1 MTDEKKAPGEL
12 EPFDWDQALQEWED
26 KSFDP
31 EVAKDVMPEKPAPVL
46 GAPTSKP
53 LYRPPVVPSL
63 KPRPKAPPPRPPPPP
78 VAEALDDEGDS
89 TLITNIPRG
98 LLRSDD
104 APPTARFASSGRERA
119 AHPVDA
125 FLDDSLPEPRA
136 EQATIPA
143 DEEMEM
149 LGRALA
155 SPRDTAR
162 PPPPSARTPSPAPAA
177 PETDEPSDDGDPT
190 GTFRWLDERP
200 ASAWLD
206 EPRTRAFRTRA
217 EWLEEEARALPDKAA
232 RARGLLACSELLAIL
247 GDGDRAYALAAEAR
261 DGAPMLALAHRQARA
276 LMPSPHETTAYL
288 AALDAEVKMTP
299 AGPARVH
306 STLLAAS
313 TLRAAGDDDAAAK
326 RLEQAARVSAGDV
339 RAAVAR
345 ATRALGRGETASAAL
360 RLPDSPLLAPIAE
373 AIGACLR
380 LRGMDVK
387 DPAARPPSPNEI
399 LLESRQALEKS
410 DTAAAAPLLARL
422 ATVPEL
428 TAATAWLAAAL
439 GATRAST
446 RSDSARWLREL
457 LDAGVEDARRPLAAR
472 GVELQDRDVVSHAL
486 AGKEALGPGDRVT
499 LAALLGLPLTAT
511 DPDLD
516 AAAQAPG
523 LGPLAAAVTS
533 IALPAGAGAV
543 EVVRA
548 RTHRTAGS
556 TASRALVRLGRLLAA
571 SAAPGEIEEAVAA
584 LGDDAPDGVRA
595 LALEMASRA
604 GRWAD
609 VSKALETWG
618 ARRESPLERS
628 TGALASALVAE
639 RAGEI
644 SRAVE
649 AFRAARAAD
658 PRSEVALRALSSLEP
673 FDLIAELNALADD
686 LGDGVG
692 GAIARIEAVTR
703 GEHVLPDP
711 TRATLLERAHRASPS
726 LPIAA
731 FLAERIARRAGDF
744 DEILRWVRERL
755 ANAPDAIEAAL
766 DGVREALLVADRDPA
781 LAAERLLEAHRARPS
796 DVALRE
802 LCERMVSAPLDD
814 CASWREERA
823 AGATG
828 EARTLLYLEAA
839 HEYERLGEE
848 ESALRCAEGAASS
861 GGALGAIARERA
873 ELRTG
878 RVARLADELLTAAK
892 SAVDVRARRE
902 AYERLATLDA
912 TARHDPAS
920 ALLWH
925 RSILE
930 EVPDYKPSLRHV
942 EHHLVGEGRDD
953 EIEPIASAIAAVLRG
968 TGSGECTAHAEL
980 AARLRMRGATGSWE
994 ATRDLVELAAAE
1006 REPSTWALRMLQAH
1020 ARDRGDDAAFLE
1032 ATLRLVERGTRPA
1045 DIATLLTRSGA
1056 AASRLGRL
1064 DEARALLDRATT
1076 EDPGDLLGWQ
1086 ILADARRRSG
1096 DARGAA
1102 EANEALARTSLVPE
1116 QQLLAWSEAG
1126 RIWQD
1131 DVADD
1136 QRAIAAFETAAA
1148 IDISYG
1154 DLFDRLSRI
1163 YAARVMQPELAG
1175 LLQRRLDGITDPAAR
1190 LAMEIRRGRLLLEV
1204 GDREAARQAFESAL
1218 RERPDDADALSAF
1231 TDLCVAEKDWDAA
1244 EQSLVRLAR
1253 LLPTPEE
1260 QRNVYE
1266 RLGDLYSTHRVNLAR
1281 AEVALKEV
1289 LKRAP
1294 DDVVTVQKLVDVYKR
1309 QNDAARAAELQ
1320 EDLIRRARSPEEK
1333 RQRVLE
1339 LAAIHEQTAHD
1350 NRRAEQTLEAARREF
1365 PQDVSLLRALAEF
1378 YARHHQTPAVN
1389 ILLDRAGADAR
1400 RALVAGRFT
1409 PASFEVLAAVSE
1421 LRGKTDAARVTQA
1434 MLAALEGRPSQLQP
1448 AGERAFD
1455 PRLDDVLAPD
1465 VLTAAMRALLSKTG
1479 DALDAAA
1486 PLDLRT
1492 LQATTMPAD
1501 APLARMAS
1509 NLAASIGLGGLH
1521 VLVSPKLGKVCL
1533 PATSKPPS
1541 IVVGAALS
1549 GDERVAAFL
1558 VSRALK
1564 LLSAKAC
1571 AFGRSSPS
1579 DLAVLV
1585 SAWLK
1590 CFNPSWQPQ
1599 GINAAMLNAAGGRI
1613 QAALAR
1619 KLDPDVGMLALEVAG
1634 GIGTQQV
1641 TLGPA
1646 ALTWG
1651 NRVAL
1656 LALGDPNVA
1665 LDAVAAAGGASDGAP
1680 RAVGERGVWVA
1691 KTPPAREI
1699 IAFGVTDAFAE
1710 ARARLGLNR

>member
-1 MTDEKKAPGEL
+1 VTDEKKAPAEL

-31 EVAKDVMPEKPAPVL
+31 EVAKDVMQEKPAPPI
-46 GAPTSKP
+46 GPPASRP
-53 LYRPPVVPSL
+53 LYRPPAAPSL
-63 KPRPKAPPPRPPPPP
+63 KPRPKAPPPPPRPPP
-78 VAEALDDEGDS
+78 VAEAADDEVDGDGQ
-89 TLITNIPRG
+89 TLITNIPRS
-98 LLRSDD
+98 LLRPDE
-104 APPTARFASSGRERA
+104 APPTARLDSSRGEPA
-119 AHPVDA
+119 AEALDVPV
-125 FLDDSLPEPRA
+125 DDSLPEPRG

-143 DEEMEM
+143 EEEVEM
-149 LGRALA
+149 LARAA
-155 SPRDTAR
+155 APSSIR
-162 PPPPSARTPSPAPAA
+162 PPAPWPEPEPPSDAAQRTL
-177 PETDEPSDDGDPT
+177 
-190 GTFRWLDERP
+190 RWPDERP

-206 EPRTRAFRTRA
+206 DAKSEAFRRRA
-217 EWLEEEARALPDKAA
+217 AWLEEESRALPDKVA
-232 RARGLLACSELLAIL
+232 RSRGLLACSELLAIL
-247 GDGDRAYALAAEAR
+247 GDGDQAYALAAEAR
-261 DGAPMLALAHRQARA
+261 DGAPLLALAHRQARG
-276 LMPSPHETTAYL
+276 LMPSPPERAAYL

-313 TLRAAGDDDAAAK
+313 TLRAAGDDDAASK

-339 RAAVAR
+339 RAAIAR
-345 ATRALGRGETASAAL
+345 ATRALGRGETTSAAL
-360 RLPDSPLLAPIAE
+360 RLPDSPLLAPVAE

-387 DPAARPPSPNEI
+387 DPEGRSPSPNE
-399 LLESRQALEKS
+399 LLLGSRQALEKA

-428 TAATAWLAAAL
+428 TAAAAWLAAAL
-439 GATRAST
+439 GATRASS
-446 RSDSARWLREL
+446 RADAALWLRGL
-457 LDAGVEDARRPLAAR
+457 VDAGMEDARRPLAAR
-472 GVELQDRDVVSHAL
+472 GVELQDRDIVSHAL
-486 AGKEALGPGDRVT
+486 AGKETLAPGDRVT
-499 LAALLGLPLTAT
+499 LAALLGLPLPAT

-516 AAAQAPG
+516 TAGQLPG
-523 LGPLAAAVTS
+523 LGPLAAAITS
-533 IALPAGAGAV
+533 VALPESTGDTDA
-543 EVVRA
+543 VRA
-548 RTHRTAGS
+548 RTRRTAGS
-556 TASRALVRLGRLLAA
+556 TAARALVRLGRLLAA
-571 SAAPGEIEEAVAA
+571 SASSREIEEAIADV
-584 LGDDAPDGVRA
+584 GDEAPPAIRA
-595 LALEMASRA
+595 LAVEMASRA

-609 VSKALETWG
+609 VSTALETWG
-618 ARRESPLERS
+618 AGRESPLERS

-639 RAGEI
+639 RAGET
-644 SRAVE
+644 SRAVQ

-658 PRSEVALRALSSLEP
+658 PRSEVALRALSALESV
-673 FDLIAELNALADD
+673 DLVAELNTLADD
-686 LGDGVG
+686 VGDGVA
-692 GAIARIEAVTR
+692 GALARIEAVTR
-703 GEHVLPDP
+703 GELLLPDP
-711 TRATLLERAHRASPS
+711 TRATLLERAHRAAPS

-744 DEILRWVRERL
+744 EEILRWVRERM

-766 DGVREALLVADRDPA
+766 DAVREALLVADRDPA
-781 LAAERLLEAHRARPS
+781 LAAERLQEAHRARPS
-796 DVALRE
+796 DVALRD
-802 LCERMVSAPLDD
+802 LCERMVSEPLDD
-814 CASWREERA
+814 SAAWREGRA
-823 AGATG
+823 AAATG
-828 EARTLLYLEAA
+828 EARTLFYLEAA
-839 HEYERLGEE
+839 LDYERAGEE
-848 ESALRCAEGAASS
+848 EGALRCAEGAANS
-861 GGALGAIARERA
+861 GAALGAIARERA

-878 RVARLADELLTAAK
+878 RVARLADELLSAAK
-892 SAVDVRARRE
+892 NAADLRARRE

-930 EVPDYKPSLRHV
+930 ELPYYKPSLRHV

-953 EIEPIASAIAAVLRG
+953 EIEPIVSAIAAVLRG
-968 TGSGECTAHAEL
+968 RGSGECAAHAEL
-980 AARLRMRGATGSWE
+980 GARLRMRGAAGSWE
-994 ATRDLVELAAAE
+994 ATRELVELAAAE
-1006 REPSTWALRMLQAH
+1006 RDPSTWALRMLQAH
-1020 ARDRGDDAAFLE
+1020 ARDRGDDAAFLD
-1032 ATLRLVERGTRPA
+1032 ATLRLVDRATRPA
-1045 DIATLLTRSGA
+1045 DVATLLTRGGA
-1056 AASRLGRL
+1056 AASRLERL
-1064 DEARALLDRATT
+1064 NEARTLLDRATT
-1076 EDPGDLLGWQ
+1076 EDPGDLLAWQ
-1086 ILADARRRSG
+1086 ILADVRRRSG
-1096 DARGAA
+1096 DAPGAA

-1116 QQLLAWSEAG
+1116 HQLAGWCEAG

-1136 QRAIAAFETAAA
+1136 ERAIAALETAAA
-1148 IDISYG
+1148 IDIAHG
-1154 DLFDRLSRI
+1154 DVFDRLSRI

-1175 LLQRRLDGITDPAAR
+1175 LLQRRLDGITDPGAR
-1190 LAMEIRRGRLLLEV
+1190 LAMEVRRGRLLLEV
-1204 GDREAARQAFESAL
+1204 GDREVARQAFESAL
-1218 RERPDDADALSAF
+1218 RERPDDPDALSAF

-1244 EQSLVRLAR
+1244 EQALVRLAR
-1253 LLPTPEE
+1253 LLPTAEE

-1266 RLGDLYSTHRVNLAR
+1266 RLGDLYSNHRVNLAR

-1294 DDVVTVQKLVDVYKR
+1294 DDLVTVQKLIEVYKR
-1309 QNDAARAAELQ
+1309 QNDATRAAELQ
-1320 EDLIRRARSPEEK
+1320 EDLIRRAASPEEK
-1333 RQRVLE
+1333 RKRILE
-1339 LAAIHEQTAHD
+1339 LATIHEQTAHD

-1400 RALVAGRFT
+1400 RALAAGRFT
-1409 PASFEVLAAVSE
+1409 PASFEVLAAVSD
-1421 LRGKTDAARVTQA
+1421 LRGKTDAARATQA
-1434 MLAALEGRPSQLQP
+1434 MLAALEGRPAQLQP

-1455 PRLDDVLAPD
+1455 TRLDDVLAPD
-1465 VLTAAMRALLSKTG
+1465 VLTPAIRALLSKTG
-1479 DALDAAA
+1479 EALDAAA
-1486 PLDLRT
+1486 PIDLRA

-1541 IVVGAALS
+1541 IVVGAALA

-1558 VSRALK
+1558 VHRALK
-1564 LLSAKAC
+1564 LVGAKAC

-1590 CFNPSWQPQ
+1590 CFNPTWQPQ

-1665 LDAVAAAGGASDGAP
+1665 LDAVAAAGGAADGAP
-1680 RAVGERGVWVA
+1680 REAGERGVWVA
-1691 KTPPAREI
+1691 KTAPAREI